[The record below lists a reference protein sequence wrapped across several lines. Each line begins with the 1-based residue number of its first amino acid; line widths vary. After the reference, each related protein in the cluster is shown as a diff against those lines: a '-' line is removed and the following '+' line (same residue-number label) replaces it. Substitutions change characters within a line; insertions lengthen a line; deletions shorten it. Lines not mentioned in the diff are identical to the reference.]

1 LVGLVESSQ
10 ISSKIAQEVFAE
22 MFETGKTPTEIVEE
36 KGLAQVSDTGELEA
50 MCREV
55 IEANPGPADDFR
67 NGKEAA
73 LNFLK
78 GQVMRASRGK
88 ANPQMVGDLLASILR
103 G

>member
-1 LVGLVESSQ
+1 
-10 ISSKIAQEVFAE
+10 
-22 MFETGKTPTEIVEE
+22 
-36 KGLAQVSDTGELEA
+36 LEA

-78 GQVMRASRGK
+78 GQVMKASRGK
-88 ANPQMVGDLLASILR
+88 ANPQMVGELLATILKI
-103 G
+103 

>member
-1 LVGLVESSQ
+1 M
-10 ISSKIAQEVFAE
+10 FAS
-22 MFETGKTPTEIVEE
+22 GKSPATIVEE
-36 KGLAQVSDTGELEA
+36 KGLSQVSDSSELEA
-50 MCREV
+50 FCREA

-78 GQVMRASRGK
+78 GQVMKASRGK
-88 ANPQMVGDLLASILR
+88 ANPQLVGELLAKILN

>member
-1 LVGLVESSQ
+1 
-10 ISSKIAQEVFAE
+10 
-22 MFETGKTPTEIVEE
+22 M
-36 KGLAQVSDTGELEA
+36 SDSGELEA
-50 MCREV
+50 FCREA

-78 GQVMRASRGK
+78 GQVMKASRGK
-88 ANPQMVGDLLASILR
+88 AIPQMVGELLAKILN